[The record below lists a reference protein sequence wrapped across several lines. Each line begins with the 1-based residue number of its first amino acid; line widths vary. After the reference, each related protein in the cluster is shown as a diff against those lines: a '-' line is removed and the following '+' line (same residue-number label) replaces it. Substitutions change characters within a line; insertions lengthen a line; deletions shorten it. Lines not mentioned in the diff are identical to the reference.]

1 VAAPVRRSGDTLTFR
16 VRLTPRG
23 GRDAIEGWSLGADG
37 TQYLKARVSRAPQN
51 GEANAALIAL
61 LSKTLGVAR
70 SRIRIMGGEAARM
83 KTIQISP
90 APASVAA
97 RLEAMENVQ

>member
-1 VAAPVRRSGDTLTFR
+1 MAAPVRRSGDTLTFR

-37 TQYLKARVSRAPQN
+37 TQYLKARVSVAPQN

-70 SRIRIMGGEAARM
+70 SRIRIIGDEAARM

-90 APASVAA
+90 ASVSVAA

>member
-1 VAAPVRRSGDTLTFR
+1 MAAPVRRSADTLTFR

-23 GRDAIEGWSLGADG
+23 GRDAVKGWSLSADG
-37 TQYLKARVSRAPQN
+37 TEHLKARVSVAPQD
-51 GEANAALIAL
+51 GKANAALIAL

-70 SRIRIMGGEAARM
+70 SRIRIVGGEAARL

-97 RLEAMENVQ
+97 RLEAMEIVQ